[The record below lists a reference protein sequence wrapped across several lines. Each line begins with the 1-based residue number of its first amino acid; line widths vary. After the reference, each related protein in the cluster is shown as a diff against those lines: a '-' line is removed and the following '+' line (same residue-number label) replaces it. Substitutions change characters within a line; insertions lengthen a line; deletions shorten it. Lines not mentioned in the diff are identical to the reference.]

1 MIRLGVVGCGDVAFR
16 TYFPGLKPL
25 LDNNDI
31 QVAVCFDPIAE
42 RAERA
47 AALFPGAKAA
57 TSLDEVVNFPDLD
70 AALNLTP
77 APFHRDT
84 TAALLNGNLHVFSE
98 KPLAA
103 TVEQGQELIAQADS
117 VGKTLMCAPAIL
129 VTNRFRWLTGLI
141 RDGEIGQPKLAL
153 GQIAGM
159 GPAAWR
165 DYTGDP
171 RVFYGPG
178 VGPMIDTGVYI
189 LHAITGLLGPA
200 KRVQA
205 MGGIAIPKRKIL
217 IDRFHG
223 EEITVTTNDQML
235 IQLDFGDTTFGQ
247 VVSSFAVPGSRVP
260 AFEVHGTGGSVSIN
274 MGAWYNT
281 NGGTDILKL
290 DPSTGGGSGWE
301 NRTPPSPSPYGDIVS
316 AGVPHFVAVLR
327 GDEQPVLTAEH
338 ALHVLEIMLMAME
351 SAAAGTSLD
360 LTTTF

>member
-25 LDNNDI
+25 LDNGEVQI
-31 QVAVCFDPIAE
+31 AVCFDPIAN

-47 AALFPGAKAA
+47 AAIFPGAQAA
-57 TSLDEVVNFPDLD
+57 TSLDEVINFPDLD

-84 TAALLNGNLHVFSE
+84 TAALLGGGLHVFSE

-103 TVEQGQELIAQADS
+103 TVNEGQELIAYAAS
-117 VGKTLMCAPAIL
+117 VQRTLMCAPAIL
-129 VTNRFRWLTGLI
+129 VTNRFRWLSGLV
-141 RDGEIGQPKLAL
+141 RDGEIGTPKLAL
-153 GQIAGM
+153 AQIAGM

-178 VGPMIDTGVYI
+178 VGPMIDTGVYV

-205 MGGIAIPKRKIL
+205 MGGIAIPKRTIL
-217 IDRFHG
+217 IDRYMG

-235 IQLDFGDTTFGQ
+235 IQLDFGNSTFAQ
-247 VVSSFAVPGSRVP
+247 VVSSFAVPGSRAP
-260 AFEVHGTGGSVSIN
+260 AFELHGTGGSLSIG
-274 MGAWYNT
+274 MGTWYNT
-281 NGGTDILKL
+281 NGSTDILKF
-290 DPSTGGGSGWE
+290 DPATGGGTGWE
-301 NRTPPSPSPYGDIVS
+301 SRTPPEESPFGDIVS

-327 GDEQPVLTAEH
+327 GDEQPILTAEH
-338 ALHVLEIMLMAME
+338 ALHVLEIMLKATE
-351 SAAAGTSLD
+351 SASVGTSLD